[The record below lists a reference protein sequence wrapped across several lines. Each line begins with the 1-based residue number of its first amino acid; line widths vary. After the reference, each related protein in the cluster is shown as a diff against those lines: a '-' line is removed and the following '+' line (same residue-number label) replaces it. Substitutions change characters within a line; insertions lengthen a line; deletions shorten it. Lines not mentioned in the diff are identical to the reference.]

1 MKKRSMRILGLV
13 WGLIMVAVIS
23 STLTLLFA
31 GKSTSQEASHWVSGS
46 DYERIAR
53 YDRLDEVRETL
64 LNDYYQ
70 ELDEDELLLG
80 AIQGMMAAVGD
91 PYTFYYT
98 PEEMARSNENSEGLY
113 HGVGILVQRNKD
125 GYIEVLRVYPD
136 SPAEAAGV
144 RVSDLITAVDGNV
157 ISGEDGKTYNDA
169 VEQIRGDVGT
179 QVELTIQRDD
189 KTLKLM
195 VTRADVNVSYADY
208 QIISGDIGYVSIAQ
222 FTGDAAERFEEAI
235 DYFKEQNI
243 AGMVI
248 DLRNNPG
255 GLLTEVIQIAD
266 SILPEGEIVYI
277 QDREG
282 RRTDYYSD
290 ADGYDVPLVVLV
302 NDMSASASEILAV
315 AVQTFDRGTVVGMTT
330 YGKGIVQ
337 SLLTFEEDG
346 AGMQL
351 TTASYYG
358 SDGRS
363 IHGVGVTPDIEV
375 ALEADHIPLNPD
387 PISDNQLATALKELE
402 QLINAEQ

>member
-144 RVSDLITAVDGNV
+144 RVNDLITAVDGNV

-169 VEQIRGDVGT
+169 VEQIRGDAGT
-179 QVELTIQRDD
+179 QVELTIERDG
-189 KTLKLM
+189 KTLELT

-222 FTGDAAERFEEAI
+222 FTGDAAERFAEAI

-315 AVQTFDRGTVVGMTT
+315 AVQTFERGTVVGMTT

-402 QLINAEQ
+402 RLINAEQ

>member
-53 YDRLDEVRETL
+53 YARLDEVRETL

-80 AIQGMMAAVGD
+80 AIQGMMAAAGD

-144 RVSDLITAVDGNV
+144 RVNDLITAVDGNV

-402 QLINAEQ
+402 RLINAEQ

>member
-80 AIQGMMAAVGD
+80 AIQGMMAAAGD

-144 RVSDLITAVDGNV
+144 RVNDLITAVDGNV

-222 FTGDAAERFEEAI
+222 FTGDAAERFGEAI

-402 QLINAEQ
+402 RLINAEQ

>member
-53 YDRLDEVRETL
+53 YARLDEVRETL

-144 RVSDLITAVDGNV
+144 RVNDLITAVDGNV

-402 QLINAEQ
+402 RLINAEQ

>member
-402 QLINAEQ
+402 RLINVEQ

>member
-31 GKSTSQEASHWVSGS
+31 GKSSSQEASHWVSGS

-80 AIQGMMAAVGD
+80 AIQGMMAAAGD

-363 IHGVGVTPDIEV
+363 IHGVGVMPDIEV

-402 QLINAEQ
+402 RLINAEQ

>member
-144 RVSDLITAVDGNV
+144 RVNDLITAVDGNV

-169 VEQIRGDVGT
+169 VEQIRGDAGT
-179 QVELTIQRDD
+179 QVELTIERDS
-189 KTLKLM
+189 KTLELM

-222 FTGDAAERFEEAI
+222 FTGDAAERFAEAI

-387 PISDNQLATALKELE
+387 PISDNQLAAALKELE
-402 QLINAEQ
+402 RLINAEQ